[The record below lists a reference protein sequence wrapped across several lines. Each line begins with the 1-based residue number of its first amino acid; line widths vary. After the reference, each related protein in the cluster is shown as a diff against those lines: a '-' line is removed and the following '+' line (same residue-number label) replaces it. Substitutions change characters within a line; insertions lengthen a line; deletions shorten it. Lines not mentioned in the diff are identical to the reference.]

1 MTSILAILMTSVVIE
16 AIAILYLLKL
26 HSKDIEEQHK
36 INIGMLDLIKGNVED
51 MVDMRK
57 DMGKLLNMFN
67 SLLELTQKRGDKND

>member
-1 MTSILAILMTSVVIE
+1 MTSVLAILTTSVVVE
-16 AIAILYLLKL
+16 AIAILYLSKL

-51 MVDMRK
+51 MVDVRK

-67 SLLELTQKRGDKND
+67 SLVELTQKRGDKND

>member
-1 MTSILAILMTSVVIE
+1 MTSILAILITSVVIE

-26 HSKDIEEQHK
+26 HSKDIEEQYK

-67 SLLELTQKRGDKND
+67 SLVELTQKRGDKND

>member
-1 MTSILAILMTSVVIE
+1 MTSVLAILTTSVVVE
-16 AIAILYLLKL
+16 AIAILYLSKL

-51 MVDMRK
+51 MIDMRK

-67 SLLELTQKRGDKND
+67 SLVELTQKRGDKND

>member
-1 MTSILAILMTSVVIE
+1 MTSILAILMTSVVVE

-26 HSKDIEEQHK
+26 HSKDIEEQYK

-51 MVDMRK
+51 MIDMRK

-67 SLLELTQKRGDKND
+67 SLIELTQKRGDKND

>member
-26 HSKDIEEQHK
+26 HNENIEEQHK

-51 MVDMRK
+51 MIDMRK